1 MKKSSLVLGVI
12 LTHLL
17 APHSQ
22 ATNASVPEDKG
33 AGVPSSETDEE
44 TLGSRATTVTAVLTD
59 QSKRGYCKKG
69 RKFARS
75 LLRLNDEEVLE
86 RLDALTKSDVYPNFF
101 EPPFVTEE
109 KKRRNHVIDW
119 IGLGSCSAHAMAVR
133 TDQNDRGYCNKGPG
147 SVRWPIGIANE
158 EWYVDGYGL
167 VEASPAPAQAM
178 TIESIGLS
186 CSAHAMDECITQSA
200 LLLTPTTQSYPMDHE
215 IQQDLHP
222 VARRALGSAPFDA
235 KPEEALRRCITHSV
249 GERHRESAAHLVKL
263 LDRQTLMD
271 IFNMMCVVARNRGGY
286 LQDTD
291 PFAEAS
297 VFISRAPMKSIAMK
311 KPRDEDAQ

>member
-22 ATNASVPEDKG
+22 ATYSSGPTALKAFDDWVTTLDPQTREYFELMHVKIVPEDKG
-33 AGVPSSETDEE
+33 TGVPSPETDVE
-44 TLGSRATTVTAVLTD
+44 TLGSCT
-59 QSKRGYCKKG
+59 
-69 RKFARS
+69 
-75 LLRLNDEEVLE
+75 
-86 RLDALTKSDVYPNFF
+86 
-101 EPPFVTEE
+101 
-109 KKRRNHVIDW
+109 
-119 IGLGSCSAHAMAVR
+119 AHAMAVR
-133 TDQNDRGYCNKGPG
+133 TDQNERGYCDKGPEI
-147 SVRWPIGIANE
+147 VRSSFRLNDGV
-158 EWYVDGYGL
+158 WYVSSYGQM
-167 VEASPAPAQAM
+167 EASPAPAQAM

-186 CSAHAMDECITQSA
+186 CSAHAITECITQSA
-200 LLLTPTTQSYPMDHE
+200 LPLTPTTPSYPMDHE

-222 VARRALGSAPFDA
+222 VARRALGSALFDA

-263 LDRQTLMD
+263 LDRQTLVD
-271 IFNMMCVVARNRGGY
+271 ILNMMCVVARNRGGY
-286 LQDTD
+286 LQDRD